1 MGFIHKDMQ
10 RKVKKAV
17 SAFLSLALVFTVCSS
32 TPNANAAPKIKKLKL
47 NAKTKTLEVGK
58 KLTLKVKKVTP
69 SKASK
74 AVTWKSS
81 KKAVASVTKKGVV
94 TAVSAGTAKITATS
108 AKNKKVKA
116 TCTIKVKAAAANQNT
131 PTASAPAQTVSSAPT
146 ATTPAAPVAS
156 DPVVTDPAPSAPVNT
171 EKPGPKYTPNITLPE
186 YSLRDYQDDF
196 RIGTVVNYEKTQ
208 NVNFTALAKQQ
219 FSVVSFENE
228 MKNYSLLD
236 KDASKA
242 AVEQTGDEST
252 VVCRFERAD
261 EMVEWAIANDMKVR
275 GHVLTWMGGSND
287 EYCRKGYDTANNYV
301 DRETMLKRIESYET
315 QVIEHFATKYPG
327 TVIAWDVVNEAIN
340 ADSPAD
346 KNTGLNLGYSTFES
360 IIGGGGEYIK
370 YAFQY
375 AKAAVAKTG
384 QDIDLFYNDFNT
396 FESKKKACIIKLINW
411 LNEDDQ
417 LLDCMGM
424 EGYIIPGW
432 PSESEFEQAMEDYA
446 KCGVKVGCNEV
457 CFRLSDQYCADNKY
471 DSSNNPVSGDH
482 EGVTEADIEAHVT
495 RCGKMFSDAY
505 IKFAKNNPGKL
516 TNVSIWALLDRPDL
530 EEITPNEHY
539 DYSIYGTH
547 SGLFTGM
554 VNREDPTPDPDN
566 PGKLL
571 TSSEN
576 VAPDPND
583 MRAKDAFY
591 AVIEALQEA
600 YPK

>member
-1 MGFIHKDMQ
+1 MLIMRKNMQ
-10 RKVKKAV
+10 RKAKKAI
-17 SAFLSLALVFTVCSS
+17 SAFLSMALVFTVCSS
-32 TPNANAAPKIKKLKL
+32 TPNASAAPKIKKLKL
-47 NAKTKTLEVGK
+47 NQTKKTLKVGQ
-58 KLTLKVKKVTP
+58 KLKLKVKKVTP

-81 KKAVASVTKKGVV
+81 KKSVASVTKKGVV
-94 TAVSAGTAKITATS
+94 TAVSKGTAKITATS
-108 AKNKKVKA
+108 SKNKKVKA
-116 TCTIKVKAAAANQNT
+116 TCTIKVKEAAATQNT
-131 PTASAPAQTVSSAPT
+131 PAATDPAQTATSAPT
-146 ATTPAAPVAS
+146 AADPAAPTAPATS
-156 DPVVTDPAPSAPVNT
+156 APAVTDPPAPIET
-171 EKPGPKYTPNITLPE
+171 EKPGPQYTPNITLPE
-186 YSLRDYQDDF
+186 YALRDYEENF

-236 KDASKA
+236 TQASKD
-242 AVEQTGDEST
+242 AVEQTGDDST

-287 EYCRKGYDTANNYV
+287 EYCRKGYDKANDYV
-301 DRETMLKRIESYET
+301 DRETMLKRIKSYEE
-315 QVIEHFATKYPG
+315 QVIDHFATKYPG
-327 TVIAWDVVNEAIN
+327 TVIAWDVVNEAIDAGQPDN
-340 ADSPAD
+340 KD
-346 KNTGLNLGYSTFES
+346 TGLNLGYSTFES

-375 AKAAVAKTG
+375 AKAAVEKTG
-384 QDIDLFYNDFNT
+384 QEIDLFYNDFNT
-396 FESKKKACIIKLINW
+396 FTSDKKACIIELINY
-411 LNEDDQ
+411 LNEDEQ

-432 PSESEFEQAMEDYA
+432 PSEAEFEQAMEDYA
-446 KCGVKVGCNEV
+446 ECGVKVGCNEV
-457 CFRLSDQYCADNKY
+457 CFRLSDQYCADSKY
-471 DSSNNPVSGDH
+471 NSDNSVKTGEH
-482 EGVTEADIEAHVT
+482 AGVTDKDIEDHVT

-505 IKFAKNNPGKL
+505 IKFAKKYPGKL

-530 EEITPNEHY
+530 EEITPDQHY

-576 VAPDPND
+576 VAPDPDD
-583 MRAKDAFY
+583 MKAKDEFY
-591 AVIEALQEA
+591 AVIKALQEA
-600 YPK
+600 Q

>member
-10 RKVKKAV
+10 RNVKKAV

-32 TPNANAAPKIKKLKL
+32 APNANAAPKIKKLKL
-47 NAKTKTLEVGK
+47 NAKSKTLEVGQ

-74 AVTWKSS
+74 SVTWKSS

-108 AKNKKVKA
+108 SKNKKVKA

-131 PTASAPAQTVSSAPT
+131 PAATTPAQTVTSAPT

-156 DPVVTDPAPSAPVNT
+156 APVVTDPPAPIET
-171 EKPGPKYTPNITLPE
+171 ETPGPKYTPNITLPE
-186 YSLRDYQDDF
+186 YALRDYEDDF
-196 RIGTVVNYEKTQ
+196 KIGTVVNYEKTQ

-236 KDASKA
+236 TEASKA
-242 AVEQTGDEST
+242 AVEQTGDDST
-252 VVCRFERAD
+252 IVCRFERAD
-261 EMVEWAIANDMKVR
+261 EMVEWAKANNMKVR

-287 EYCRKGYDTANNYV
+287 EYCRKGYDKANDYV
-301 DRETMLKRIESYET
+301 DRETMLKRIKSYEE
-315 QVIEHFATKYPG
+315 QVIDHFATKYPG

-340 ADSPAD
+340 ADSPND
-346 KNTGLNLGYSTFES
+346 PDTGLNLGYSTFEQ

-384 QDIDLFYNDFNT
+384 QSIDLFYNDFNT
-396 FESKKKACIIKLINW
+396 FESKKKACIIELINY
-411 LNEDDQ
+411 LNEDEQ

-432 PSESEFEQAMEDYA
+432 PSEAEFEKAMEDYA
-446 KCGVKVGCNEV
+446 ECGVKVGCNEV
-457 CFRLSDQYCADNKY
+457 CFRLSDQYCADSKY
-471 DSSNNPVSGDH
+471 NSDNSLKTGVH
-482 EGVTEADIEAHVT
+482 AGVTDKDIEDHVQ
-495 RCGKMFSDAY
+495 RCKKMFSDAY
-505 IKFAKNNPGKL
+505 IKFAKKYPGKL

-530 EEITPNEHY
+530 EKITPDEHY

-583 MRAKDAFY
+583 MKAKDEFY
-591 AVIEALQEA
+591 AVIEALQDA
-600 YPK
+600 YSK